1 MQLVET
7 ESPCVVMV
15 QVFDRVG
22 CPVLSMPAFTIF
34 LDQWPWIAAYALIGL
49 GAYMLIFG
57 RLHFSKIL
65 KFFITLV
72 SGSVMM
78 ILLSINGYFES
89 KIEEGPTS
97 LTNFLIVL
105 VLIVG
110 TGAGV
115 VIGHYIPQKA
125 GLVFMCVI
133 NANVISMLIYSFLMS
148 FTGTWIVL
156 ITCSVMFSG
165 ICFYLPLKFET

>member
-15 QVFDRVG
+15 QVFDKVG
-22 CPVLSMPAFTIF
+22 CPILSMPAFTIF
-34 LDQWPWIAAYALIGL
+34 LDQWPWIAAYALIAL

-57 RLHFSKIL
+57 RLHFARIL
-65 KFFITLV
+65 KFFMALFM
-72 SGSVMM
+72 GSLTM
-78 ILLSINGYFES
+78 ILLSINGYFER
-89 KIEEGPTS
+89 KIEEGPTG
-97 LTNFLIVL
+97 LTIFLIVTIL
-105 VLIVG
+105 TLGITSGVLIG
-110 TGAGV
+110 N
-115 VIGHYIPQKA
+115 YIPQKA

-156 ITCSVMFSG
+156 FSCMILFSG
-165 ICFYLPLKFET
+165 VCFYLPLKFET